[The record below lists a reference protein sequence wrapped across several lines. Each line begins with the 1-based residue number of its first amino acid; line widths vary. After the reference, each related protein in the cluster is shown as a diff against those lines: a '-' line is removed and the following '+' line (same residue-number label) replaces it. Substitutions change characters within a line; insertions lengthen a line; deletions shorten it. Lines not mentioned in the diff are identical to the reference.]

1 MMNLGSIQKAEG
13 GHQGLFR
20 LGCMGCLVLKF
31 NRDSEFHSLYNISGR
46 VIFNLVQVQ
55 NEN

>member
-13 GHQGLFR
+13 SNQGLFI
-20 LGCMGCLVLKF
+20 LGSVGCLVL
-31 NRDSEFHSLYNISGR
+31 NLTLGSRFHSLYNISGR
-46 VIFNLVQVQ
+46 VTFSLVQVQ